1 MKKLW
6 KKIVCIAL
14 AAVTVFPVAACGKPK
29 RPRSETLTITV
40 SNLGFGTAWL
50 DAIAKE
56 FENAYNVSV
65 VVTPTII
72 QGSLLT
78 QLETGYQLDDLCM
91 FAGVSAVWDTMRK
104 GKFMEIDDV
113 WSSTVDGESKTI
125 AEKALPELAEAYK
138 FQNHYYSMPFI
149 TEMGGMAY
157 NKTTLDK
164 LYGAGNWTLPTTTGE
179 LNEMCAD
186 IVSKGAYPFV
196 WSNKENSCYWGMTA
210 EAWTAQYD
218 GVKAYAGA
226 GRASYWD
233 ETKNDYVLAD
243 TVEVAKEKILSNKG
257 RYYVYDV
264 GYNYTRGDYSHK
276 YSTSMTFSE
285 AQLAFAGGGYAND
298 KKLCV
303 FSNNGDWLYE
313 ESQDDFVAKRQ
324 NIGFMKVPVTSAL
337 VEKLSFYAAA
347 DGTWDK
353 LSAEKKTKYD
363 KVLRAIIAYV
373 DGKTETK
380 PTEVEG
386 FAVTDADIDR
396 VAEARGVVYIK
407 DQAHAFIPTNS
418 QNPELAKKFLKF
430 FASDYAGSIY
440 QSVTHG
446 LSPFYYA
453 LDENALDEN
462 NKFTTDFDRDV
473 SAMLNSATHRVGADS
488 RFGFYL
494 SRRDLEANST
504 ESAEQSYQWY
514 IDTNTKTTAGGNA
527 WVDRLINAGLKI
539 Q

>member
-6 KKIVCIAL
+6 KKIACIAL
-14 AAVTVFPVAACGKPK
+14 AAVTVFPVAACGGPK

-50 DAIAKE
+50 EAIAEE
-56 FENAYNVSV
+56 FENIYDVDV
-65 VVTPTII
+65 VISPTII
-72 QGSLLT
+72 HSSLLT

-91 FAGVSAVWDTMRK
+91 FAGVSSIWNTMRK
-104 GKFMEIDDV
+104 GKFMQIDDV
-113 WSSTVDGESKTI
+113 WSSTVEGEDKTV
-125 AEKALPELAEAYK
+125 AEKALPEFAEAYK
-138 FQNHYYSMPFI
+138 FNDHYYSMPFI
-149 TEMGGMAY
+149 TEMGGIAY
-157 NKTTLDK
+157 NVTTLDK

-186 IVSKGAYPFV
+186 IVAKGAYPFV
-196 WSNKENSCYWGMTA
+196 WSNRENSCYWGMTA
-210 EAWTAQYD
+210 DAWTAQYD
-218 GVKAYAGA
+218 GVKAYTGA

-243 TVEVAKEKILSNKG
+243 TAEVAKAKILSNKG

-264 GYNYTRGDYSHK
+264 GYNYTRSEYSHK
-276 YSTSMTFSE
+276 YSTSMDFSQ
-285 AQLAFAGGGYAND
+285 AQLAFAGGGYSND

-303 FSNNGDWLYE
+303 FSNNGNWLYE
-313 ESQDDFVAKRQ
+313 ESQEDFVLRRQ
-324 NIGFMKVPVTSAL
+324 EIGFMKVPVISPL
-337 VEKLSFYAAA
+337 VEKLSFYTDGEWDNLTA
-347 DGTWDK
+347 D
-353 LSAEKKTKYD
+353 KKTKYD

-386 FAVTDADIDR
+386 YTVTDADIDR
-396 VAEARGVVYIK
+396 VAEARGVVYVK

-418 QNPELAKKFLKF
+418 QNPELAKKFLTF

-446 LSPFYYA
+446 FNPFYYS
-453 LDENALDEN
+453 LDEDNTFAN
-462 NKFTTDFDRDV
+462 DFDRNV
-473 SAMLNSATHRVGADS
+473 SDILNGATDRVGADS

-494 SRRDLEANST
+494 TRSDLEAGASIDAQKT
-504 ESAEQSYQWY
+504 YDKY
-514 IDTNTKTTAGGNA
+514 IDDNTKTTAGGNV
-527 WVDRLINAGLKI
+527 WVDKLINAGLKI

>member
-14 AAVTVFPVAACGKPK
+14 AAVTVLPVAACGKPK

-40 SNLGFGTAWL
+40 SNLGFGTTWL
-50 DAIAKE
+50 DAIVRE
-56 FENAYNVSV
+56 FKSIYDVDVEVH
-65 VVTPTII
+65 PTID
-72 QGSLLT
+72 QANLLT
-78 QLETGYQLDDLCM
+78 QLEVDYQLDDLCM

-104 GKFMEIDDV
+104 GKFMELDDV
-113 WSSTVDGESKTI
+113 WADTVEGESKTI

-157 NKTTLDK
+157 NKNTLDK
-164 LYGAGNWTLPTTTGE
+164 LYGAGNWTLPTTTEE

-218 GVKAYAGA
+218 GVKAYEGA
-226 GRASYWD
+226 NRGSYWD
-233 ETKNDYVLAD
+233 ETKNDYVVAD
-243 TVEVAKEKILSNKG
+243 SKEIAIDKILSNKG

-264 GYNYTRGDYSHK
+264 GYKYVRSDYSHR
-276 YSTSMTFSE
+276 YSTSMNFAES
-285 AQLAFAGGGYAND
+285 QLAFAGGGYAND

-303 FSNNGDWLYE
+303 FSNNGNWLYE
-313 ESQDDFVAKRQ
+313 ESQEDFIVRRQ
-324 NIGFMKVPVTSAL
+324 NIGFMKVPVISPL
-337 VEKLSFYAAA
+337 VEKLSFYTDGKWDDLTA
-347 DGTWDK
+347 DR
-353 LSAEKKTKYD
+353 KTKYD

-373 DGKTETK
+373 DGKTEVK

-396 VAEARGVVYIK
+396 VAEARGVAYIK

-430 FASDYAGSIY
+430 FASDYAGSIF

-494 SRRDLEANST
+494 SRRDLEANSS